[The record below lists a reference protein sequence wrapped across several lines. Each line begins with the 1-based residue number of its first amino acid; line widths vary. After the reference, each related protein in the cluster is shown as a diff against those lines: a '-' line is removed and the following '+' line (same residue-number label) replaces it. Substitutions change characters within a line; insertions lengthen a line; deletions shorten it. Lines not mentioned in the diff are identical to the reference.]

1 MNKQENIARGF
12 RLLEDAKYVYDTL
25 IPLAI
30 NHNRWNIVVFESYR
44 ASELLVKGIICASGY
59 EHKDT
64 HELHSLVSRYCN
76 ILEKNKGNM
85 SFISSI
91 NTPDGNRYFLRF
103 VGTHMELIKCIAGSY
118 TILGSTNTYNPYI
131 APVLKRDGSC
141 ISIHQGEKRLLF
153 TVDSA
158 VIGDYSYKIVIPN
171 PPPEDRIAVLNELV
185 EALLKTRT
193 ESFYSVREFFEPE
206 AKLVIENLHSVFR
219 LSKLF
224 EITDRVLNT

>member
-30 NHNRWNIVVFESYR
+30 NHKRWNIVVFESYR

-64 HELHSLVSRYCN
+64 HELDKLVSRYCN

-91 NTPDGNRYFLRF
+91 NTPDGNRYFFRF
-103 VGTHMELIKCIAGSY
+103 AETRVELIKCVVGNY
-118 TILGSTNTYNPYI
+118 TLLGSANPPNPYI
-131 APVLKRDGSC
+131 APVLKRDGRC
-141 ISIHQGEKRLLF
+141 ISIHQGQETLLSN
-153 TVDSA
+153 VDSS
-158 VIGDYSYKIVIPN
+158 VIGDYSYEIVIPY
-171 PPPEDRIAVLNELV
+171 PPPEDRITVLNELV

-193 ESFYSVREFFEPE
+193 ESFYSEREFFEPE
-206 AKLVIENLHSVFR
+206 AKAVIENLHSVFR

-224 EITDRVLNT
+224 EITDRV